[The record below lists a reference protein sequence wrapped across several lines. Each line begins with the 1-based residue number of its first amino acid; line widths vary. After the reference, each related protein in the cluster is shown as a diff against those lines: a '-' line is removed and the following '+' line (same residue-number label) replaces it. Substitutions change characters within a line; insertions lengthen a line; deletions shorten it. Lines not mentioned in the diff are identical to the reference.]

1 MNQGE
6 LTFGQH
12 LQELRKRLLYS
23 IIAVIT
29 GTAIAFPFWEK
40 VVVWLK
46 RPAQAL
52 NNGEGV
58 PLIATQVTEAFTT
71 SFRVSILAGL
81 ILAFPIVLY
90 QVIRFVAPGLTSK
103 EQRYLLAFLPA
114 VLLVFLAGVA
124 FGYLVLTPQAL
135 PFLLSFGGEVV
146 QPQIRVS
153 SYVDVMVRLLF
164 WMGIVFETPLIM
176 LLLARI
182 GIANARR
189 FSRFRR
195 YWIVVAFV
203 LGAVI
208 TPTVD
213 PVASTLRGRYS
224 LGPCVG
230 TKGVENSII
239 DVLLE
244 DTREIS

>member
-23 IIAVIT
+23 IIAVIA
-29 GTAIAFPFWEK
+29 GTAMAFPFWEK

-213 PVASTLRGRYS
+213 PVNQALVAIPLLVLYEVGIVLVRVLGRKES
-224 LGPCVG
+224 RTP
-230 TKGVENSII
+230 
-239 DVLLE
+239 
-244 DTREIS
+244 

>member
-23 IIAVIT
+23 IIAVIA

-52 NNGEGV
+52 NNGEGI

-103 EQRYLLAFLPA
+103 EQGYLLAFLPA

-213 PVASTLRGRYS
+213 PVNQALVAIPLLVLYEVGIVLVRVLGRKES
-224 LGPCVG
+224 RTP
-230 TKGVENSII
+230 
-239 DVLLE
+239 
-244 DTREIS
+244 

>member
-23 IIAVIT
+23 IIAVIA

-213 PVASTLRGRYS
+213 PVNQALVAIPLLVLYEVGIVLVRVLGRKESST
-224 LGPCVG
+224 P
-230 TKGVENSII
+230 
-239 DVLLE
+239 
-244 DTREIS
+244 

>member
-1 MNQGE
+1 M
-6 LTFGQH
+6 
-12 LQELRKRLLYS
+12 
-23 IIAVIT
+23 
-29 GTAIAFPFWEK
+29 
-40 VVVWLK
+40 VWLK

-213 PVASTLRGRYS
+213 PVNQALVAIPLLVLYEVGIVLVRVLGRKES
-224 LGPCVG
+224 RTP
-230 TKGVENSII
+230 
-239 DVLLE
+239 
-244 DTREIS
+244 

>member
-23 IIAVIT
+23 IIAVIA

-182 GIANARR
+182 GIANARG

-213 PVASTLRGRYS
+213 PVNQALVAIPLLVLYEIGIVLVRVLGRKES
-224 LGPCVG
+224 RTP
-230 TKGVENSII
+230 
-239 DVLLE
+239 
-244 DTREIS
+244 

>member
-23 IIAVIT
+23 IIAVIA

-90 QVIRFVAPGLTSK
+90 QVVRFVAPGLTSK
-103 EQRYLLAFLPA
+103 EQGYLLAFLPA

-213 PVASTLRGRYS
+213 PVNQALVAIPLLVLYEVGIVLVRVLGRKES
-224 LGPCVG
+224 RTP
-230 TKGVENSII
+230 
-239 DVLLE
+239 
-244 DTREIS
+244 

>member
-23 IIAVIT
+23 IIAVIA

-213 PVASTLRGRYS
+213 PVNQALVAIPLLVLYEVGIVLVRVLGRKELR
-224 LGPCVG
+224 
-230 TKGVENSII
+230 T
-239 DVLLE
+239 
-244 DTREIS
+244 T

>member
-23 IIAVIT
+23 IIAVIA

-103 EQRYLLAFLPA
+103 EQRYLLAFLPV

-213 PVASTLRGRYS
+213 PVNQALVAIPLLVLYEVGIVLVRVLGRKES
-224 LGPCVG
+224 RTP
-230 TKGVENSII
+230 
-239 DVLLE
+239 
-244 DTREIS
+244 

>member
-23 IIAVIT
+23 IIAVIA

-213 PVASTLRGRYS
+213 PVNQALVAIPLLVLYEVGIVLVRVLGRKES
-224 LGPCVG
+224 RTP
-230 TKGVENSII
+230 
-239 DVLLE
+239 
-244 DTREIS
+244 

>member
-23 IIAVIT
+23 IIAVIA

-90 QVIRFVAPGLTSK
+90 QVIRFVTPGLTSK

-213 PVASTLRGRYS
+213 PVNQALVAIPLLVLYEVGIILVRVLGRKES
-224 LGPCVG
+224 RTP
-230 TKGVENSII
+230 
-239 DVLLE
+239 
-244 DTREIS
+244 

>member
-23 IIAVIT
+23 LISVVG

-40 VVVWLK
+40 IVVWLK

-90 QVIRFVAPGLTSK
+90 QVIRFVAPGLTRN

-114 VLLVFLAGVA
+114 VLLIFLAGVS

-176 LLLARI
+176 LLLSRL
-182 GIANARR
+182 GIANARL

-195 YWIVVAFV
+195 YWVVLAFI

-213 PVASTLRGRYS
+213 PVNQTLVAIPLLVLYEIGIGLVRL
-224 LGPCVG
+224 LGKKPQK
-230 TKGVENSII
+230 TQ
-239 DVLLE
+239 
-244 DTREIS
+244 

>member
-1 MNQGE
+1 M
-6 LTFGQH
+6 
-12 LQELRKRLLYS
+12 
-23 IIAVIT
+23 
-29 GTAIAFPFWEK
+29 
-40 VVVWLK
+40 
-46 RPAQAL
+46 
-52 NNGEGV
+52 
-58 PLIATQVTEAFTT
+58 
-71 SFRVSILAGL
+71 
-81 ILAFPIVLY
+81 
-90 QVIRFVAPGLTSK
+90 
-103 EQRYLLAFLPA
+103 
-114 VLLVFLAGVA
+114 
-124 FGYLVLTPQAL
+124 
-135 PFLLSFGGEVV
+135 V

-213 PVASTLRGRYS
+213 PVNQALVAIPLLVLYEVGIVLVRVLGRKES
-224 LGPCVG
+224 RTP
-230 TKGVENSII
+230 
-239 DVLLE
+239 
-244 DTREIS
+244 

>member
-213 PVASTLRGRYS
+213 PVNQALVAIPLLVLYEVGIVLVRVLGRKES
-224 LGPCVG
+224 RTP
-230 TKGVENSII
+230 
-239 DVLLE
+239 
-244 DTREIS
+244 

>member
-23 IIAVIT
+23 IIAVIA

-213 PVASTLRGRYS
+213 PVNQALVAIPLLVLYEIGIVLVRVLGRKES
-224 LGPCVG
+224 RTP
-230 TKGVENSII
+230 
-239 DVLLE
+239 
-244 DTREIS
+244 